1 MAFSDDLPPQITKGA
16 KRRSRKRRMMKSKDL
31 KEVISLA
38 TRNAH
43 VARDKGFYIASPE
56 AIQCV
61 EILRLLRSLPLSPRL
76 IIKTDS
82 FRAVQFLATNGEIL
96 RSFSNFDQFV
106 TVVDLKGNRLPANL
120 TGEPDLVL
128 GFDALAMFSDRR
140 KRDMANHG
148 EGNKYAS
155 VNLNKS
161 YGYNQYNQSGGY
173 GANRGRGGGYGGGGG
188 GGSMVV
194 LSRPRSSQNAG
205 QKLSVPPPLN
215 LPSLRKEHERVDSSG
230 SSFHSGGGISG
241 SGARPASSGMGWSKP
256 AATAALQEG
265 DGANHG
271 AEGVTRGSNGLNM
284 PHASR
289 AGAAEPLVRA
299 YHPVEK
305 VATLRGE
312 DFPSLKASLP
322 SASVSGQ
329 KQKEGLSQ
337 KQKQASGEEFS
348 KEPRGVSGVASSLVD
363 MRPQNQSGRS
373 RLGNELSEGSSFP
386 DGLHSS
392 EQGRKKDYFPGP
404 LPIVRLTPRS
414 DWADDERDTSHGLRD
429 RDRDHGYSKNEPYWD
444 RGFDLP
450 RTHVLPQK
458 HAAPNF
464 DKPGQRENDIAKSS
478 STQARPLSGGGR
490 EANVWRVSAPI
501 QNEVANNNKSIY
513 GARPSSR
520 GREAVKKSN
529 YVLSA
534 SRENVWNNTGARE
547 APYQHGGRQPW
558 NNNNNMDNSSNRGN
572 FNRDGYGVDLHN
584 RDKRSF
590 FKSDKP
596 HVEDAFMKD
605 FGDSGFDVHDPFP
618 VLGVAKKKK
627 EALKQIEFH
636 DPVRESFEAELERV
650 QKMQEEERR
659 RIIEEQERVIE
670 LARTEEEERLRLAR
684 EQDERQRRLEEE
696 AREAAFR
703 NEQERVEA
711 SRRAEELRKSKEE
724 EKHKLIMEEER
735 RKQAAKQKLL
745 ELEERISRRQAEA
758 AKGCSS
764 SSTVSEDKFVDI
776 VKEKEPADV
785 DWEDSERMVDRIT
798 TSSALDVSVS
808 TRSFE
813 SNAAP
818 QFSRD
823 GSFGF
828 PDRQKPTWRKE
839 DIESGGNSRFIPQ
852 NMENVPHSPQ
862 RDAGGG
868 FPKEEFFG
876 TTGYLN
882 ATSYFKPGFPEHS
895 VDQSWR
901 IPGDGRPYGRNYGME
916 AESRESFGEQYG
928 DPGWGQ
934 SQGRAR
940 RGPYA
945 PYPEKLYQNPEGDD
959 YYPFGRPRYSVRQ
972 PRVLPP
978 PQESRQK
985 PSFRSEVEHP
995 GPSTSVGGMKYN
1007 HTDGTNSTVLAS
1019 YIGDHQDHH
1028 VMSGR
1033 GMDDHRFDSK
1043 LTGRCDSQSS
1053 LSVTSP
1059 PDSPVLLS
1067 HDDLDE
1073 SADSSVL
1080 AASRKGE
1087 DTNLLEK
1094 GGAPIISSDAGKDS
1108 LMIATSSVSCWDNEE
1123 WTLDS
1128 NERLQEQEEYDED
1141 EDGYQEEEKIHGVD
1155 ENIDLA
1161 QELEEMHLQDKDSN
1175 LVLGFNEG
1183 VEVEIPSDDFEKCQ
1197 QSSEAAFPLPQHSVN
1212 SLDGERPIETSRGEQ
1227 AAQPVE
1233 ISDSVSRHN
1242 TSESFQDTETT
1253 MQNLTIQPNNGRQ
1266 SFDLA
1271 NKVDSA
1277 RNSAVS
1283 THPVAPP
1290 HSIGLLHPSPLHTVM
1305 PPVPS
1310 ASAQMEEPVK
1320 LQFGLFSGPSLIP
1333 SPFPAIQIGSIQMP
1347 LPLHPQF
1354 GSSLRHI
1361 QQPQSPIIQFGQ
1373 LRYTS
1378 PISQGVLPPP
1388 PHSLV
1393 QANALST
1400 YALNQ
1405 TPGSLAT
1412 VQLGQGNSANLVARN
1427 AAAAVSNPQI
1437 SVLRRP
1443 MDVSDGGKLKN
1454 ANITPARATSEVA
1467 VSHQKQGELS
1477 GRSELPSGK
1486 MSHGKS
1492 NLAERQSGF
1501 QGQTDTTA
1509 VRNSGLHSSGTAE
1522 GSRADSGSYRRYRRQ
1537 KVEFRVRESNWP
1549 SSEENRNGNGR
1560 AQNFTKTGSRK
1571 YVVSNKSQNQASDS
1585 SVSGLNALQKSNTG
1599 GSFESRPGKD
1609 TVMKNPL
1616 IPNSGQANLK
1626 RNMLSENEIDAPLQS
1641 GIVRVFEQR
1650 GIETPSDD
1658 DDFIEVRS
1666 KRQMLNDRREQREK
1680 EIKEKSQA
1688 SKASR
1693 KPRSTL
1699 QNSTAA
1705 ARSNRSPPA
1714 SRVANNK
1721 QFNPVSNR
1729 HLLAPIGTPSPKTVS
1744 HADEKSGSSKTAQ
1757 ASSVLPVVPRNDQNP
1772 ASSLVFSNNN
1782 KVLDNIQTSVGTWGN
1797 QLTDQ
1802 PVMALTQSQ
1811 LDEAMKPVSLLS
1823 CVSVENGHNRIS
1835 GPNPKSASVVL
1846 KSNTFPSD
1854 ASPINSL
1861 LAEGKIQFGAVTS
1874 STVIPLGGA
1883 RTENDSSLYFEKD
1896 SKHRNTSS
1904 TGLEICEAEAEAAA
1918 SAIAVAAITNDE
1930 TGGNALGTGSV
1941 LPAETKIY
1949 GATELDGGAAS
1960 GTVGG
1965 QPSLSKAEESL
1976 IVSLPADLSV
1986 DTPISLWPPLP
1997 SPHNSNQMITHFP
2010 PGPPHFPFYDVNP
2023 MLRGPIF
2030 AFGPHHDAG
2039 ANQQQPQKG
2048 PGTVSGPPTTW
2059 QQQGHSGVDSFYAPP
2074 AGFTGPFL
2082 TPPGAIPGVQG
2093 PPHMFVYNHFAP
2105 LGQYGGVSF
2114 MGTTY
2119 IPTGKQPDWKHNPI
2133 VSSSPV
2139 GADGDANNPNMASMQ
2154 CNIVPASLQHLPMP
2168 SPLAMFDPSPFQ
2180 NSSQEMPVR
2189 ARWPYMPFSGPPTM
2203 QIQKQQEAVD
2213 GSNLASSQFNN
2224 NMLPPPPNRYPNIQ
2238 TSTVGDAIVDS
2249 SNSYGPTTSVS
2260 PPKPTTTLSDPNT
2273 SNTQNPT
2280 GPALKPP
2287 QHQQQQQQSSHE
2299 KNTPSQHVGGSSH
2312 HHQHQQH
2319 QHNRRPGFHGRNQP
2333 MGRERGF
2340 QNNTKVKQIYVAK
2353 QTCNSNASASST
2365 ATTST
2370 TPST

>member
-1 MAFSDDLPPQITKGA
+1 
-16 KRRSRKRRMMKSKDL
+16 
-31 KEVISLA
+31 
-38 TRNAH
+38 
-43 VARDKGFYIASPE
+43 
-56 AIQCV
+56 
-61 EILRLLRSLPLSPRL
+61 
-76 IIKTDS
+76 
-82 FRAVQFLATNGEIL
+82 
-96 RSFSNFDQFV
+96 
-106 TVVDLKGNRLPANL
+106 
-120 TGEPDLVL
+120 
-128 GFDALAMFSDRR
+128 MFSDRR

-148 EGNKYAS
+148 DGNKYAS

-161 YGYNQYNQSGGY
+161 YGYQPHNQYNQSGGY

-205 QKLSVPPPLN
+205 PKLSVPPPLN

-241 SGARPASSGMGWSKP
+241 SGTRPASSGIGWSKP
-256 AATAALQEG
+256 ATTAALQDG
-265 DGANHG
+265 DVANHNV
-271 AEGVTRGSNGLNM
+271 EGVTRGSNGLNM

-289 AGAAEPLVRA
+289 PGAAEPLVRA

-312 DFPSLKASLP
+312 DFPSLTASLP

-329 KQKEGLSQ
+329 KQKEGLNQ
-337 KQKQASGEEFS
+337 KQKQAGSEELS
-348 KEPRGVSGVASSLVD
+348 KELRGGSGSGMGSSLVD

-373 RLGNELSEGSSFP
+373 RVGNELSESPAFSE
-386 DGLHSS
+386 GLHSS
-392 EQGRKKDYFPGP
+392 DQVRKKEYFPGP
-404 LPIVRLTPRS
+404 LPIVRLNPRS

-429 RDRDHGYSKNEPYWD
+429 RDRDHGYSKNEPFWD
-444 RGFDLP
+444 RGYDLP
-450 RTHVLPQK
+450 RAHALPQK
-458 HAAPNF
+458 HVAPNTF
-464 DKPGQRENDIAKSS
+464 DKPGQRENEIAKSS
-478 STQARPLSGGGR
+478 LTQVRPVSGGGR
-490 EANVWRVSAPI
+490 EANAWRVSAPLH
-501 QNEVANNNKSIY
+501 NEVANNNKSIY
-513 GARPSSR
+513 GPRPSSR

-534 SRENVWNNTGARE
+534 ARENVWNNTGARE

-558 NNNNNMDNSSNRGN
+558 NNNMDNSSNRGT
-572 FNRDGYGVDLHN
+572 FTRDGYGIDHQN
-584 RDKRSF
+584 RDKRPF

-596 HVEDAFMKD
+596 HVEDPYMKD

-618 VLGVAKKKK
+618 VLGVVKKKK
-627 EALKQIEFH
+627 DALKQTEFH

-659 RIIEEQERVIE
+659 RIIEEQERVIQ
-670 LARTEEEERLRLAR
+670 LARTEEEERLRLAN
-684 EQDERQRRLEEE
+684 EQDEQQRRLEEE

-703 NEQERVEA
+703 NEQEKLEA
-711 SRRAEELRKSKEE
+711 ARRAEELRKSKEE

-745 ELEERISRRQAEA
+745 ELEEKISRRQAEA
-758 AKGCSS
+758 VRGCTS
-764 SSTVSEDKFVDI
+764 SSTVSEDKFLDI
-776 VKEKEPADV
+776 VKEKESADVV
-785 DWEDSERMVDRIT
+785 DWEDGEKMVERIT
-798 TSSALDVSVS
+798 TSSASDLSVPA
-808 TRSFE
+808 RSFE

-823 GSFGF
+823 GSYGF
-828 PDRQKPTWRKE
+828 PPDRQPAWRKE
-839 DIESGGNSRFIPQ
+839 DTESGGNSRFIPQ

-862 RDAGGG
+862 RDSGGG
-868 FPKEEFFG
+868 FPKEEFYG
-876 TTGYLN
+876 TTGYLSG
-882 ATSYFKPGFPEHS
+882 TSYFKPGFAEQS

-901 IPGDGRPYGRNYGME
+901 IPGDGRTYNRNFGLE
-916 AESRESFGEQYG
+916 SESRESFGEQYG

-934 SQGRAR
+934 SQGRGR
-940 RGPYA
+940 RGPYS

-978 PQESRQK
+978 PQNSRQK
-985 PSFRSEVEHP
+985 SSFRSEVEHS

-1007 HTDGTNSTVLAS
+1007 HTGRTDSTVLAS
-1019 YIGDHQDHH
+1019 YIEDRQDHH
-1028 VMSGR
+1028 VLSGS
-1033 GMDDHRFDSK
+1033 GMDEHHRFDSK

-1059 PDSPVLLS
+1059 PDSPIHLS
-1067 HDDLDE
+1067 HDDDLDE

-1087 DTNLLEK
+1087 DAGLLEK
-1094 GGAPIISSDAGKDS
+1094 GAAPVISSDAGRDS
-1108 LMIATSSVSCWDNEE
+1108 LMIATGSVCWDNEE
-1123 WTLDS
+1123 WTVDS

-1141 EDGYQEEEKIHGVD
+1141 EDGYEEEDKIHEVD
-1155 ENIDLA
+1155 ENIDLS

-1197 QSSEAAFPLPQHSVN
+1197 QNSEAAFPLPQHGVD
-1212 SLDGERPIETSRGEQ
+1212 SLDDERPSIETSHSEL

-1233 ISDSVSRHN
+1233 ISDPVSIHN
-1242 TSESFQDTETT
+1242 ASRSFQATETT
-1253 MQNLTIQPNNGRQ
+1253 MQNMKIQLNSGRQ
-1266 SFDLA
+1266 FELA
-1271 NKVDSA
+1271 NKVDSTS
-1277 RNSAVS
+1277 NSSVS

-1290 HSIGLLHPSPLHTVM
+1290 HSIGLHPSPFQTDI
-1305 PPVPS
+1305 PS
-1310 ASAQMEEPVK
+1310 TSPQMEEPVK
-1320 LQFGLFSGPSLIP
+1320 FQFGLFSGPSLIP

-1354 GSSLRHI
+1354 GSSLAHI

-1373 LRYTS
+1373 VRYTS

-1388 PHSLV
+1388 PHSVV

-1400 YALNQ
+1400 YSLNQ
-1405 TPGSLAT
+1405 DPGSLAT
-1412 VQLGQGNSANLVARN
+1412 VQLGQGNSANLVGRN
-1427 AAAAVSNPQI
+1427 PAPSVSNPQI
-1437 SVLRRP
+1437 SDLRRP
-1443 MDVSDGGKLKN
+1443 MDVSDGGKQKN
-1454 ANITPARATSEVA
+1454 ANISPASASIDVA
-1467 VSHQKQGELS
+1467 VSRQKQGELS
-1477 GRSELPSGK
+1477 GKSELPSRK
-1486 MSHGKS
+1486 ISHGKS
-1492 NLAERQSGF
+1492 NLAERQSGY
-1501 QGQTDTTA
+1501 QVQTDTTT
-1509 VRNSGLHSSGTAE
+1509 VRNSGLRSSGIAE
-1522 GSRADSGSYRRYRRQ
+1522 VPRADSGGYRRYRRQ
-1537 KVEFRVRESNWP
+1537 RVEFRVREPNWP

-1560 AQNFTKTGSRK
+1560 AQNFTKNGSRK
-1571 YVVSNKSQNQASDS
+1571 YVVSNKSQKQASDS
-1585 SVSGLNALQKSNTG
+1585 SVSGLNPTQKTNTG

-1609 TVMKNPL
+1609 AVGKNPL

-1626 RNMLSENEIDAPLQS
+1626 RNMISEKEIDAPLQS
-1641 GIVRVFEQR
+1641 GIVRVFEQH
-1650 GIETPSDD
+1650 GIEAPSDD

-1699 QNSTAA
+1699 PNSNAA

-1714 SRVANNK
+1714 NRVGNNK
-1721 QFNPVSNR
+1721 NFNPVSNR
-1729 HLLAPIGTPSPKTVS
+1729 QLLAPIGTRSPKPDS
-1744 HADEKSGSSKTAQ
+1744 HTDEKSGSSKSSQ
-1757 ASSVLPVVPRNDQNP
+1757 ASNALPVITRNDENP
-1772 ASSLVFSNNN
+1772 ASSFVFNNKN
-1782 KVLDNIQTSVGTWGN
+1782 KVLDNIQTSIGTWGN

-1823 CVSVENGHNRIS
+1823 CVSVENGANRIS
-1835 GPNPKSASVVL
+1835 EPNLKSASVVP
-1846 KSNTFPSD
+1846 KNNTFPSGKT
-1854 ASPINSL
+1854 PIKSL

-1874 STVIPLGGA
+1874 TTVITPCGG
-1883 RTENDSSLYFEKD
+1883 RTEKDSSLYFEKD
-1896 SKHRNTSS
+1896 NKHPNPSS
-1904 TGLEICEAEAEAAA
+1904 TGVEICEAEAEAAL
-1918 SAIAVAAITNDE
+1918 AIAVAAITNDE
-1930 TGGNALGTGSV
+1930 TNGNSLGTDSV
-1941 LPAETKIY
+1941 VPAETKIY
-1949 GATELDGGAAS
+1949 GRTELDGGAAS

-1965 QPSLSKAEESL
+1965 QPGLSKAEESL

-1986 DTPISLWPPLP
+1986 DTPISMWPPLP

-2010 PGPPHFPFYDVNP
+2010 PGPPHFPYYDVNP

-2030 AFGPHHDAG
+2030 AFGPHHDSG
-2039 ANQQQPQKG
+2039 ANQPQSQKG

-2082 TPPGAIPGVQG
+2082 TPPGGIPGVQG

-2105 LGQYGGVSF
+2105 VGQYGGLSF

-2119 IPTGKQPDWKHNPI
+2119 IPSGKQPDWKHNPV

-2139 GADGDANNPNMASMQ
+2139 GGDGDVNNTNVASMQ
-2154 CNIVPASLQHLPMP
+2154 CNVVPASLQHLPMP

-2180 NSSQEMPVR
+2180 SSSQEMPVR

-2203 QIQKQQEAVD
+2203 QIQKQQEAAD
-2213 GSNLASSQFNN
+2213 GSNLPSSQFNN

-2238 TSTVGDAIVDS
+2238 SSAVVDAMVDS
-2249 SNSYGPTTSVS
+2249 SNSYSTSTTSAS

-2273 SNTQNPT
+2273 NNTLSPS
-2280 GPALKPP
+2280 GPSFKPP
-2287 QHQQQQQQSSHE
+2287 PPQQQQQSSQD
-2299 KNTPSQHVGGSSH
+2299 KNTPSQRVGGSGSSH
-2312 HHQHQQH
+2312 HHHQHQH
-2319 QHNRRPGFHGRNQP
+2319 QHNRRSGFHGRNQP
-2333 MGRERGF
+2333 MARERGF

-2353 QTCNSNASASST
+2353 QTSNSNASASST
-2365 ATTST
+2365 TTTS
-2370 TPST
+2370 PSV